1 MALPAGVKLDQSF
14 GEYRDEASSLR
25 FIEHP
30 VPGGKAV
37 AERPDCDAPK
47 RVNKMTQF
55 ITRCS
60 GGGHSGGG
68 ALPSENGRSGA
79 R

>member
-1 MALPAGVKLDQSF
+1 MTSF

-47 RVNKMTQF
+47 RVNKMT
-55 ITRCS
+55 
-60 GGGHSGGG
+60 
-68 ALPSENGRSGA
+68 
-79 R
+79 